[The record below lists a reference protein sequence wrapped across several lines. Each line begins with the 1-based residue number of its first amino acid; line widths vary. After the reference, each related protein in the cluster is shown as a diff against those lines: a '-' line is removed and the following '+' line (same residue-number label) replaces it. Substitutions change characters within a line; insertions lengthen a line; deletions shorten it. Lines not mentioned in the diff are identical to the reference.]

1 MLAKWDF
8 FVDERAAD
16 ALPMRF
22 TAASI
27 VLLILVVLSAIAVSS
42 LLEDNR
48 IHDCETAIQ
57 KIDSNAKLMSANG
70 AGSRIILDI
79 HIPKKT
85 VIVLG
90 AIPGQESLWPADSNN
105 YYIHIENRDII
116 GHSSASYSNENL
128 SGAVNLG
135 PGSHLLALE
144 SIKRPTD
151 NRIFVKVYEN

>member
-1 MLAKWDF
+1 MLAKRIF
-8 FVDERAAD
+8 LIDERAAD

-27 VLLILVVLSAIAVSS
+27 VLLILVVLSATAVSS
-42 LLEDNR
+42 LLEEKR

-70 AGSRIILDI
+70 AGSRITMDI
-79 HIPKKT
+79 DVPKKT
-85 VIVLG
+85 SIILG
-90 AIPGQESLWPADSNN
+90 AIPDHEALWPADSNN
-105 YYIHIENRDII
+105 YFIHTDNRDIS
-116 GHSSASYSNENL
+116 GHSLASYSNESF
-128 SGAVNLG
+128 SGPVSLG
-135 PGSHLLALE
+135 PGSHLLTLE